1 MTFSNI
7 RPVSGLVMVVERR
20 STTGEDGLCD
30 FFFGGGRESD
40 CSFHFYL
47 KTVTFTL
54 NMMGDSDN
62 YGNVASKKILLEGTT
77 TPTTQRGKR
86 TQARCWSTTAT
97 STQPS
102 SA

>member
-30 FFFGGGRESD
+30 FFFGGGSESD
-40 CSFHFYL
+40 CSFHFYS

-62 YGNVASKKILLEGTT
+62 HGHFASKKNL
-77 TPTTQRGKR
+77 
-86 TQARCWSTTAT
+86 A
-97 STQPS
+97 
-102 SA
+102 

>member
-30 FFFGGGRESD
+30 FFFFFWGGGDSD
-40 CSFHFYL
+40 CSFHFYS

-62 YGNVASKKILLEGTT
+62 HGHFASKKNL
-77 TPTTQRGKR
+77 
-86 TQARCWSTTAT
+86 A
-97 STQPS
+97 
-102 SA
+102 

>member
-30 FFFGGGRESD
+30 FFFLGGGGESD
-40 CSFHFYL
+40 CSFHFYS

-62 YGNVASKKILLEGTT
+62 HGHFASKKNL
-77 TPTTQRGKR
+77 
-86 TQARCWSTTAT
+86 A
-97 STQPS
+97 
-102 SA
+102 